1 MPAKKTAKKTS
12 ARAARK
18 TAKKKIAGAAKKTT
32 KKKVT
37 KAAKKTAK
45 KKVTRAAKKT
55 TKKKVSG
62 ITRKKS
68 RPPSPKV
75 ALKRILLTK
84 REELRE
90 EVSRYIKGDSRQL
103 MEAVFDDGDWS
114 VIDLAEGINLRH
126 LSAQRQILQKIEQA
140 LRKLDNNTYG
150 ICEECEKKINPKRLK
165 VMPFAVLCRDCK
177 EKSEELEAVAEEET
191 GFK

>member
-1 MPAKKTAKKTS
+1 MPAKKTANKKS
-12 ARAARK
+12 AR
-18 TAKKKIAGAAKKTT
+18 TT
-32 KKKVT
+32 
-37 KAAKKTAK
+37 KKTAK
-45 KKVTRAAKKT
+45 KKVAGT
-55 TKKKVSG
+55 
-62 ITRKKS
+62 TRKKS
-68 RPPSPKV
+68 RPPSPVV

-90 EVSRYIKGDSRQL
+90 EVSKYIKGDSRQL

-114 VIDLAEGINLRH
+114 VIDLAEGVNLRH

-150 ICEECEKKINPKRLK
+150 TCEECGEKINPKRLK

-177 EKSEELEAVAEEET
+177 EKSEQLEAVAEEET